1 MTEQLK
7 LAVYAYCDSEHESV
21 VEFYDDFEQAFP
33 KMAAQKGVDIEGRV
47 LRLTTN
53 QKISYERGQH
63 SDFQPGEIGHI
74 GSKDI
79 IWDRSG
85 TMIRSV
91 GSFLDIALFAG
102 AQILNYPIS
111 IDESKSR
118 DYAIAKLV
126 GFNVPKTIVFPEA
139 YFMKTRPHPEN
150 HGQLKFD
157 IDLEKQLA
165 KLGKGLHFFKRAHGG
180 GRQKVFEVK
189 DKSDLF
195 NRYMEVRHDSMVLQE
210 RIEFEHFVRTF
221 VFGEKVIHTDYD
233 IKRGPCQS
241 YKPIRLSKGDEK
253 YLNFATVEL
262 SRRLATPFCTME
274 IAKRKNSI
282 DWYFIDI
289 TNGCN
294 FDMRPCEL
302 AGIYE
307 PVRNLLIEQL
317 IDWAQTPRPM
327 LVNTSIQDIVTK
339 RQLFRADL
347 KGQDAKLLKEFAKE
361 HGIRYT
367 GKEFQSEKKEFIDK
381 YHKLHD

>member
-1 MTEQLK
+1 MN
-7 LAVYAYCDSEHESV
+7 YGESR
-21 VEFYDDFEQAFP
+21 E
-33 KMAAQKGVDIEGRV
+33 I
-47 LRLTTN
+47 
-53 QKISYERGQH
+53 IS
-63 SDFQPGEIGHI
+63 
-74 GSKDI
+74 
-79 IWDRSG
+79 
-85 TMIRSV
+85 
-91 GSFLDIALFAG
+91 
-102 AQILNYPIS
+102 
-111 IDESKSR
+111 
-118 DYAIAKLV
+118 AK
-126 GFNVPKTIVFPEA
+126 F
-139 YFMKTRPHPEN
+139 
-150 HGQLKFD
+150 
-157 IDLEKQLA
+157 
-165 KLGKGLHFFKRAHGG
+165 
-180 GRQKVFEVK
+180 
-189 DKSDLF
+189 
-195 NRYMEVRHDSMVLQE
+195 
-210 RIEFEHFVRTF
+210 TF
-221 VFGEKVIHTDYD
+221 VNKSNGKEIETYYNKVSYD
-233 IKRGPCQS
+233 KWLPFTF
-241 YKPIRLSKGDEK
+241 DEK